1 MRRCLLPLVLAA
13 CLAQPVLA
21 EGAGHAAKPQPGT
34 SVDMPFLIAP
44 LSKDGNLLG
53 YAYISS
59 KLITTSPGASI
70 AVREKI
76 AFIQD
81 ANVRDVNAVSIA
93 KSDDPKG
100 VDTAALSQRLVA
112 IAKRIVGGNKVVRVE
127 ITAIQFA
134 PLHPDGST
142 MGMMSSRPEGAAALA
157 AANQANAATAVTPA
171 SPPATSE
178 PAKSATH

>member
-1 MRRCLLPLVLAA
+1 MRRFVPLLMAALCLVQPLG
-13 CLAQPVLA
+13 A
-21 EGAGHAAKPQPGT
+21 EEAKPAPKAEPGT
-34 SVDMPFLIAP
+34 SVDMPYLIAP

-59 KLITTSPGASI
+59 KLVASSPGAAI
-70 AVREKI
+70 AVREKL

-81 ANVRDVNAVSIA
+81 ADVRDVNTGTIA
-93 KSDDPKG
+93 KNDDPMG
-100 VDTAALSQRLVA
+100 VDTAVLGQRLA
-112 IAKRIVGGNKVVRVE
+112 DNARRIVGAAKVVRMV

-142 MGMMSSRPEGAAALA
+142 TNLMTTKPQGVPDLMGSNQIDITGASA
-157 AANQANAATAVTPA
+157 A

-178 PAKSATH
+178 PAKGATH